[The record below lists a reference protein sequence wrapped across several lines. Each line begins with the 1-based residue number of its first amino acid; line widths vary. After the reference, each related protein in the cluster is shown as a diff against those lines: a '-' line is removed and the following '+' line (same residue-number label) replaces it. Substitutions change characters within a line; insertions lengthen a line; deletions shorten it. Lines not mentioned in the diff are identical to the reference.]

1 MWSVVKN
8 ERTLVNKKA
17 VSISPFKAEVE
28 AETKT
33 ENQTRMLMKTMMRLS
48 VGIA

>member
-17 VSISPFKAEVE
+17 VLISPFKAEVK
-28 AETKT
+28 AETET
-33 ENQTRMLMKTMMRLS
+33 EKQTRILMKTMRLS